1 LPGAMPET
9 PVAIDLDGV
18 SREYASGVGIVSALH
33 DVSLK
38 VAQRDVIA
46 VTGPSGS
53 GKTTLLN
60 LIAGLDR
67 PTRGDLIVLGYRLNE
82 LRERELTAFRARA
95 LGIVFQDPH
104 LLPGLT
110 ALENVAIAKLP
121 WRRRRDLEKEAREL
135 LVAVGLSERL
145 DFTPARLSG
154 GERQR
159 VGIARA
165 LLGKPELLLAD
176 EPTGNLDAQ
185 TTEDLLMLLDEL
197 HREFRFTL
205 LVATHDPAV
214 AAVASRI
221 LHLVGGRLSQ
231 DLAAPGESGLEVHSL
246 E

>member
-1 LPGAMPET
+1 MPEP
-9 PVAIDLDGV
+9 PVAIHLERV
-18 SREYASGVGIVSALH
+18 SREYASGAAIVSALR
-33 DVSLK
+33 DVSLS
-38 VAQRDVIA
+38 VAPGEVIA
-46 VTGPSGS
+46 ITGPSGS

-60 LIAGLDR
+60 VIAGLDR
-67 PTRGDLIVLGYRLNE
+67 PTDGELVVLGYRLNG
-82 LRERELTAFRARA
+82 LRESELTAFRARA
-95 LGIVFQDPH
+95 VGIVFQDPH

-121 WRRRRDLEKEAREL
+121 WRGRRDLEKEAGEL
-135 LVAVGLSERL
+135 LVAVGLGGRL
-145 DFTPARLSG
+145 DFPSARLSG

-165 LLGKPELLLAD
+165 LLGKPALLLAD

-185 TTEDLLMLLDEL
+185 TTEDLLTLLDQL

-205 LVATHDPAV
+205 LVATHDPSV

-221 LHLVGGRLSQ
+221 LHLVDGRLGRGKS
-231 DLAAPGESGLEVHSL
+231 AAGQPGLEAHSL